1 MTNYV
6 MEDLA
11 DIGRS
16 KIMERKEELERK
28 IKYQKEM
35 IEEIEKR
42 NPNSGDLSFD
52 YYQLYELEKELEEI
66 KQSE

>member
-1 MTNYV
+1 MIENV
-6 MEDLA
+6 MDELA
-11 DIGRS
+11 NIERS

-52 YYQLYELEKELEEI
+52 YYQLHELEKELEEI